1 MGGSQFALISP
12 ELAVIS
18 SVGAAG
24 VDGMSSK
31 VIESDLSEVDP
42 AAPAAV
48 TAVTVNSF
56 AEPLLRPVTIAS
68 VEDPDT
74 STFVVVPTFE
84 TIYAVTS
91 YPPRSVASRAV
102 HVTVARPTPLTAV
115 GFAGAL
121 GKVLG
126 IAVRVFVDHAL
137 ASTPVKALT

>member
-1 MGGSQFALISP
+1 M
-12 ELAVIS
+12 IS

-31 VIESDLSEVDP
+31 VTESDLSEVDP

-68 VEDPDT
+68 VEDPET

-84 TIYAVTS
+84 TIYVVTS
-91 YPPRSVASRAV
+91 
-102 HVTVARPTPLTAV
+102 
-115 GFAGAL
+115 
-121 GKVLG
+121 
-126 IAVRVFVDHAL
+126 
-137 ASTPVKALT
+137 